1 MIALPQRNDPLVKL
15 DLVVLGSRENLFE
28 IGGWPSRMPLI
39 KEQRMRPGVH
49 MKDQQDKN
57 LLVCLDCIHLGFGFN
72 FASIRRRSI
81 LTLEWEP
88 VVEDQLNRKE
98 VNDEASEGLVNPPKR
113 VRIDRLMVA

>member
-1 MIALPQRNDPLVKL
+1 MAIQNTPDQGATNAPWGSYEDQR
-15 DLVVLGSRENLFE
+15 
-28 IGGWPSRMPLI
+28 
-39 KEQRMRPGVH
+39 
-49 MKDQQDKN
+49 DKN

>member
-1 MIALPQRNDPLVKL
+1 MKTF
-15 DLVVLGSRENLFE
+15 FE
-28 IGGWPSRMPLI
+28 IGGWLSRMPLI
-39 KEQRMRPGVH
+39 EEQRMRPGVH

-57 LLVCLDCIHLGFGFN
+57 LLVCLDCMHLGFGFN
-72 FASIRRRSI
+72 VACIRRRSI

>member
-49 MKDQQDKN
+49 MKTN
-57 LLVCLDCIHLGFGFN
+57 E
-72 FASIRRRSI
+72 IRI
-81 LTLEWEP
+81 FWF
-88 VVEDQLNRKE
+88 V
-98 VNDEASEGLVNPPKR
+98 
-113 VRIDRLMVA
+113 

>member
-1 MIALPQRNDPLVKL
+1 
-15 DLVVLGSRENLFE
+15 
-28 IGGWPSRMPLI
+28 
-39 KEQRMRPGVH
+39 MRPGVH

-72 FASIRRRSI
+72 VVHIRRWSV

-98 VNDEASEGLVNPPKR
+98 ENDEASEGFVNLPKR
-113 VRIDRLMVA
+113 VQIDRLTVT